1 MRSIRLIFAVLL
13 ATAAGAGTVAAQA
26 ATTQATTPAQ
36 AEQEVKAV
44 VERLFNGMRTGD
56 SAAVHAVFHP
66 QARLQTTA
74 LRQGEPVLRT
84 DSIEAFLRAV
94 GTPHTEVWD
103 ERVSNLEIRTDG
115 ELATAWMDYAFYL
128 DGRFSHCGVN
138 ALQFFRTKDSGWQ
151 IIQIIDTR
159 RRECPRI
166 PGARRAP

>member
-1 MRSIRLIFAVLL
+1 MRSILFAVLL
-13 ATAAGAGTVAAQA
+13 ATAAGAGSVTAQTAA
-26 ATTQATTPAQ
+26 PSQ
-36 AEQEVKAV
+36 AEQEVRAV
-44 VERLFNGMRTGD
+44 VERLFNGMRAAD

-74 LRQGEPVLRT
+74 VRQGEPVLRT

-94 GTPHTEVWD
+94 GTPHSEVWD

-115 ELATAWMDYAFYL
+115 DLATAWMDYAFYL
-128 DGRFSHCGVN
+128 GERFSHCGVN
-138 ALQFFRTKDSGWQ
+138 ALQLFRTKDRGWQ

-166 PGARRAP
+166 PGARPAP

>member
-1 MRSIRLIFAVLL
+1 MRCIRLMLAVLL
-13 ATAAGAGTVAAQA
+13 ATAAGAGSAAAQA
-26 ATTQATTPAQ
+26 ATP
-36 AEQEVKAV
+36 EQEVKAV
-44 VERLFNGMRTGD
+44 VDRLFSAMRAAD
-56 SAAVHAVFHP
+56 SAAVHALFHP

-74 LRQGEPVLRT
+74 VRQGEPVLRT

-128 DGRFSHCGVN
+128 DNRFSHCGVN
-138 ALQFFRTKDSGWQ
+138 ALQLFRTKDRGWQ

-166 PGARRAP
+166 PGARREP

>member
-1 MRSIRLIFAVLL
+1 MRPIRLIFAVLL
-13 ATAAGAGTVAAQA
+13 ATAAGAGTAAAQA
-26 ATTQATTPAQ
+26 SAQAATPAQ

-44 VERLFNGMRTGD
+44 VERLFNGMRAGD

-128 DGRFSHCGVN
+128 DNRFSHCGVN
-138 ALQFFRTKDSGWQ
+138 ALQLFRTKDRGWQ

-166 PGARRAP
+166 PGARPAP

>member
-1 MRSIRLIFAVLL
+1 MCAVLL
-13 ATAAGAGTVAAQA
+13 ATAALAGSAAAQA
-26 ATTQATTPAQ
+26 PTPSQ

-44 VERLFNGMRTGD
+44 VERLFNGMRAAD

-74 LRQGEPVLRT
+74 LRQGEAVLRT
-84 DSIEAFLRAV
+84 DSLEAFLRAV
-94 GTPHTEVWD
+94 GTPRTEVWD

-128 DGRFSHCGVN
+128 DTRFSHCGVN
-138 ALQFFRTKDSGWQ
+138 ALQLFRTKERGWQ
-151 IIQIIDTR
+151 IIQITDTR

>member
-1 MRSIRLIFAVLL
+1 MRSIRLMLVLL
-13 ATAAGAGTVAAQA
+13 ATAAGAGSAAAQA
-26 ATTQATTPAQ
+26 ATP
-36 AEQEVKAV
+36 EQEVKAV
-44 VERLFNGMRTGD
+44 VDRLFNAMRAAD
-56 SAAVHAVFHP
+56 SATVHAVFHP

-84 DSIEAFLRAV
+84 DSLEAFLRAV
-94 GTPHTEVWD
+94 GTPRTEVWD
-103 ERVSNLEIRTDG
+103 ERVSSLEVRTDG

-138 ALQFFRTKDSGWQ
+138 ALQFFRTKDQGWQ

>member
-1 MRSIRLIFAVLL
+1 MRLARLMFAVVL
-13 ATAAGAGTVAAQA
+13 ATGAGAGTLEAQA
-26 ATTQATTPAQ
+26 ATPAQ

-44 VERLFNGMRTGD
+44 VERLFNGMRAAD
-56 SAAVHAVFHP
+56 SAAVHALFHP

-84 DSIEAFLRAV
+84 DSLESFLRAV
-94 GTPHTEVWD
+94 GTPRTEVWD
-103 ERVSNLEIRTDG
+103 ERVSNLEVRTDG

-138 ALQFFRTKDSGWQ
+138 ALQFFRTKDRGWQ

>member
-1 MRSIRLIFAVLL
+1 MRSIRLMLAVLL
-13 ATAAGAGTVAAQA
+13 ATAAGAGSVAAQNAAQA
-26 ATTQATTPAQ
+26 ATP
-36 AEQEVKAV
+36 EQEVKAV
-44 VERLFNGMRTGD
+44 VDRLFNAMRAAD
-56 SAAVHAVFHP
+56 SASVHAVFHP

-84 DSIEAFLRAV
+84 DSLEAFLRAV
-94 GTPHTEVWD
+94 GTPRTEVWD

-128 DGRFSHCGVN
+128 DNRFSHCGVN
-138 ALQFFRTKDSGWQ
+138 ALQLFRTRDRGWQ

>member
-1 MRSIRLIFAVLL
+1 MRPIRLIFAVLL
-13 ATAAGAGTVAAQA
+13 AMAAGAGSVAAQ
-26 ATTQATTPAQ
+26 TTAQTATPAQ

-44 VERLFNGMRTGD
+44 VERLFNGMRAAD

-74 LRQGEPVLRT
+74 VRQGEPVLRT
-84 DSIEAFLRAV
+84 DSIESFLRAV

-115 ELATAWMDYAFYL
+115 DLATAWMDYAFYV
-128 DGRFSHCGVN
+128 GERFSHCGVN
-138 ALQFFRTKDSGWQ
+138 ALQLFRTKDKGWQ

-166 PGARRAP
+166 PGARPAP

>member
-1 MRSIRLIFAVLL
+1 MRPVRLMFAVLL
-13 ATAAGAGTVAAQA
+13 ACATGAGSAAAQ
-26 ATTQATTPAQ
+26 ATTQAATP
-36 AEQEVKAV
+36 EQEVKAV
-44 VERLFNGMRTGD
+44 VERLFNGMRAGD

-128 DGRFSHCGVN
+128 DDRFSHCGVN
-138 ALQFFRTKDSGWQ
+138 ALQFFRTKDRGWQ

-166 PGARRAP
+166 AGARRAP

>member
-1 MRSIRLIFAVLL
+1 MRPIRLFVAVLL
-13 ATAAGAGTVAAQA
+13 ATAAGAGSVAAQA
-26 ATTQATTPAQ
+26 ATP
-36 AEQEVKAV
+36 EQEVKAV
-44 VERLFNGMRTGD
+44 VERLFNGMRAAD

-74 LRQGEPVLRT
+74 VRQGEPVLRT

-94 GTPHTEVWD
+94 GTPRTEVWD

-115 ELATAWMDYAFYL
+115 DLATAWMDYAFYL
-128 DGRFSHCGVN
+128 DNRFSHCGVN
-138 ALQFFRTKDSGWQ
+138 ALQLFRTKDRGWQ

-166 PGARRAP
+166 PGARPAP